1 LFFILITSLPP
12 WRLSLVSRNRALVL
26 AVVLGLTIAT
36 TPAYAATPKPTLAQI
51 EAAKKAEAAKKK
63 IADAAAKKL
72 AAATQ
77 TLRGL
82 TAKAAAARALYV
94 KAQKELTIATAAANA
109 AAAHAQE
116 TAAQVSAA
124 HRTIGKLAVNAF
136 IMGGSLTDIEPVL
149 SANGPQDLI
158 DQLTTLDSLGAQNT
172 TALNRF
178 KAAEVIAKAAKIQ
191 ADNAKVV
198 QQTATEKVAAAK
210 KVADDAQNEQQKE
223 VSRLQKI
230 QDDLMRELMSARKVR
245 TTLEQQR
252 ALALLEES
260 QANTATFTPNQA
272 KIWPNTGFKGRSTIR
287 TTQAQRNVAV
297 AFAKKQVEAR
307 KPYVWGDE
315 GPNAFDCSGLV
326 YAAYRAAG
334 LGWPNWD
341 RLNSALYS
349 TYTMHV
355 SLNELVP
362 GDLLFYS
369 YKGTVSTIHHITIY
383 AGGGKM
389 WEANSKGK
397 GLLYSDVH
405 SIKGLM
411 PFGGRV

>member
-1 LFFILITSLPP
+1 
-12 WRLSLVSRNRALVL
+12 VSRNRAVVL
-26 AVVLGLTIAT
+26 AVVLGLIIT
-36 TPAYAATPKPTLAQI
+36 TAPAYAATPKPTLAQI

-82 TAKAAAARALYV
+82 TAKASAARALYV

-191 ADNAKVV
+191 ADNAKAV

-287 TTQAQRNVAV
+287 STQAQRNVAV

-355 SLNELVP
+355 GLDELVP